1 MSALLYAGVPSPEKI
16 VMSNASVRVWDLPTR
31 IFHWLLAASVLVA
44 YITGGERGTAF
55 VLHVGAGHLILLLLL
70 FRILWGF
77 IGSPYSRFA
86 DFVYSWR
93 STLTYLKDVVRLRP
107 THFVGHNPLGGLMV
121 LAMFLLLL
129 AIVGTGLSS
138 AAARGYQ
145 AGAPLIAAMGSGS
158 RAMGDIHETLGSLIM
173 ILAGIHVAAV
183 FAHWLFARENLVRA
197 MVTGRKRLARESTA
211 VDRPF
216 AGRARLAIMAVLV
229 LVTAVGLFG
238 QFDAT
243 VLSTRPTQPLSQTGE
258 AASSDMAD
266 EQTQNP
272 DSEIPE

>member
-1 MSALLYAGVPSPEKI
+1 
-16 VMSNASVRVWDLPTR
+16 MSNASVRVWDLPTR
-31 IFHWLLAASVLVA
+31 IFHWSLAASVLVA

-55 VLHVGAGHLILLLLL
+55 VLHVAAGHLILLLLL

-93 STLTYLKDVVRLRP
+93 STLNYLKDVARLRP

-121 LAMFLLLL
+121 LAMFLMLL
-129 AIVGTGLSS
+129 ALVGTGLSA

-158 RAMGDIHETLGSLIM
+158 RAMGDIHEALGSLIM
-173 ILAGIHVAAV
+173 VLAGIHVAAV

-197 MVTGRKRLARESTA
+197 MITGRKTLAREA
-211 VDRPF
+211 AAIDRPF
-216 AGRARLAIMAVLV
+216 ASSARLAIMAVLV
-229 LVTAVGLFG
+229 VIAAAGLFG

-243 VLSTRPTQPLSQTGE
+243 ILATRPTPSLSQTGE

-266 EQTQNP
+266 EQAQIP
-272 DSEIPE
+272 DSTIPE